1 MTYTSTSKISYHT
14 IGFYNL
20 ENLFDTENDPN
31 ILDDDFTENS
41 ERNWN
46 KDRYNKKIE
55 QLGKVISNIGY
66 KETSNP
72 PVIIG
77 VAEVENNEVLNDL
90 IASKH
95 LKNKGYDFVHFDSP
109 DERGI
114 DTALLYRE
122 SYFSI
127 VSSEAIPLY
136 INGKFGNRD
145 YTRDILYIKGKLKN
159 EIVHLLINH
168 WPSRR
173 SGIEDNSYKRI
184 AAANKNN
191 EIIDAIT
198 SEDANAK
205 IIILGDFN
213 DDPKSESVKTLS
225 EKTMYNP
232 MEMLLTYYSGS
243 LNYRGK
249 WNLFDQ
255 IIISNNFLQQHGNLF
270 RFEKAKIF
278 NPKYL
283 KEFKGKYKG
292 NPLRTFIG
300 KKYLGGL
307 SDHFPVYSFFSIRNL
322 DS

>member
-1 MTYTSTSKISYHT
+1 MTDTSTSKITYHT

-46 KDRYNKKIE
+46 KDRYCKKIE
-55 QLGKVISNIGY
+55 QLGSVISNIGY
-66 KETSNP
+66 KETLKP

-77 VAEVENNEVLNDL
+77 VAEVENNEVLIDL
-90 IASKH
+90 VASKQ
-95 LKNKGYDFVHFDSP
+95 LKNKGYSFVHFDSP

-122 SYFSI
+122 SYFTI
-127 VSSEAIPLY
+127 LSSEAIPLY
-136 INGKFGNRD
+136 INGKYGNRD
-145 YTRDILYIKGKLKN
+145 YTRDILYVKGKLEN
-159 EIVHLLINH
+159 EMVHLLINH

-173 SGIEDNSYKRI
+173 SGVDDNSYKRI

-191 EIIDAIT
+191 EIIEGII
-198 SEDANAK
+198 SEDPNAK
-205 IIILGDFN
+205 IIVLGDFN
-213 DDPKSESVKTLS
+213 DDPKSESVKILS
-225 EKTMYNP
+225 KKNMYNP

-243 LNYRGK
+243 LNYKGR

-270 RFEKAKIF
+270 RFEKAEIF
-278 NPKYL
+278 DPQYL
-283 KEFKGKYKG
+283 KESKGKYKG
-292 NPLRTFIG
+292 NPFRTFIG
-300 KKYLGGL
+300 KKYLGGF
-307 SDHFPVYSFFSIRNL
+307 SDHFPVYVKFTLKKNIN
-322 DS
+322 